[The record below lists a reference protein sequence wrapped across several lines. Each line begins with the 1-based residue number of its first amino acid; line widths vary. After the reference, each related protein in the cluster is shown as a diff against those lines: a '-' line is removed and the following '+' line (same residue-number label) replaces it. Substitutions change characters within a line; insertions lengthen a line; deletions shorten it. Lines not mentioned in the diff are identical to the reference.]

1 MLIVLLFM
9 AFILRGYYIALKAR
23 DNYGMLLAVGVTTQI
38 AVQVFFNIGVVT
50 GMLPVTGISLPFFS
64 SGGTSLLILFAEL
77 GMVMAVS
84 RQIPAKRKG

>member
-23 DNYGMLLAVGVTTQI
+23 DNFGMLLAVGVTTQI